1 MRDRKFA
8 RLLRGNGG
16 NRESRPVP
24 PDAILRTSRHG
35 LAVRQPRPVKL
46 RCVAAAEP
54 SAADDAERGSASV
67 LAVTGMGV
75 LAVMAMLG
83 LGWRVVAERRSVE
96 DSLAELRAYWGA
108 MGQATYVLSRMR
120 GENKVDDV
128 KGAAEKY
135 LQEIADGAKN
145 KQGTA
150 TWYYPEV
157 TSAYAIVSDP
167 DAKAGNG
174 LQQGTGT
181 LTFSFSTLTAPVPP
195 EALRTVPDTPSNAA
209 PGLRKLQVV
218 FCVTDALGICVPN
231 PDKNTAGLTR
241 ILAVH
246 RVPGP

>member
-1 MRDRKFA
+1 M
-8 RLLRGNGG
+8 
-16 NRESRPVP
+16 EWM
-24 PDAILRTSRHG
+24 
-35 LAVRQPRPVKL
+35 AVRQPRRAKL
-46 RCVAAAEP
+46 RCVATAKP
-54 SAADDAERGSASV
+54 PPDDDAERGSASV
-67 LAVTGMGV
+67 LAVTGVGM

-83 LGWRVVAERRSVE
+83 LGVRVMAERRSVE

-120 GENKVDDV
+120 ADNKVDDV

-145 KQGTA
+145 KQRTA

-157 TSAYAIVSDP
+157 ASAYAIVSDP

-174 LQQGTGT
+174 TQQGTGT
-181 LTFSFSTLTAPVPP
+181 LTFAFSTFTTPAPP

-209 PGLRKLQVV
+209 PGLRKVQVV
-218 FCVTDALGICVPN
+218 FCITDTLGICVPN
-231 PDKNTAGLTR
+231 PDKDTLGLNR

-246 RVPGP
+246 RMPGP